1 MFLFFI
7 LVILLLSESICQDD
21 NIGEIADILIN
32 LLSKTLTLSLDMA
45 VKKTLINGDENQI
58 ESMFQC
64 RKYYSIFDEKYDEYD
79 QKNKKLRQYYSY
91 LS

>member
-45 VKKTLINGDENQI
+45 VKKN
-58 ESMFQC
+58 F
-64 RKYYSIFDEKYDEYD
+64 
-79 QKNKKLRQYYSY
+79 NKWR
-91 LS
+91 